1 MIPSCLL
8 HKYKPQEFK
17 RMRRW
22 RQSFK
27 SCCFFSM
34 AVCIQ
39 LLIMIMFT
47 TTMMS
52 SESFV
57 IVEAFQQQHQL
68 SVPSSSSSTTSSLLS
83 SSSKLLSIIHVD
95 RRSSL
100 SLRNRINK
108 RHLHHRREHHYPYQQ
123 QVHPRKQMPRVLLTS
138 AASFS
143 NNEDQNDENDENKTA
158 IPNNN
163 HHHQQQQYKY
173 NWTSQTMRLAL
184 PALIGMLVD
193 PLLSMTDTAYVGNLS
208 GGMELAA
215 LGACTSIFHL
225 AFNAFRATTS
235 ATTSLVGTAKTDNE
249 KQTIIQISLKFGVM
263 SGILV
268 STLLRHNGP
277 WILQC
282 MGIVGPQNPLFPPAL
297 SYLRTRSLAAP
308 AVLSIT
314 VCEGAFRGY
323 VFEMRCKLF
332 CFVCEALRE

>member
-1 MIPSCLL
+1 
-8 HKYKPQEFK
+8 
-17 RMRRW
+17 
-22 RQSFK
+22 
-27 SCCFFSM
+27 
-34 AVCIQ
+34 
-39 LLIMIMFT
+39 
-47 TTMMS
+47 
-52 SESFV
+52 
-57 IVEAFQQQHQL
+57 
-68 SVPSSSSSTTSSLLS
+68 
-83 SSSKLLSIIHVD
+83 
-95 RRSSL
+95 
-100 SLRNRINK
+100 
-108 RHLHHRREHHYPYQQ
+108 
-123 QVHPRKQMPRVLLTS
+123 
-138 AASFS
+138 
-143 NNEDQNDENDENKTA
+143 
-158 IPNNN
+158 
-163 HHHQQQQYKY
+163 
-173 NWTSQTMRLAL
+173 MRLAL

-249 KQTIIQISLKFGVM
+249 KQTIIQISLIFGVL

-332 CFVCEALRE
+332 CFVWL